1 MKILPCPFCG
11 LMPKIETYF
20 RRVPELGEEL
30 DGVQARVKIQCNG
43 CYLRKDVGLK
53 QLIRWDTPQR
63 ENRKIR
69 KQMVEKIISEIW
81 NWRQYPPATWG
92 PLCRITPTKEE

>member
-1 MKILPCPFCG
+1 MKILPCHFCG
-11 LMPKIETYF
+11 LMPKIETSF

-69 KQMVEKIISEIW
+69 KEMVETIISAVW
-81 NWRQYPPATWG
+81 NRREDNG
-92 PLCRITPTKEE
+92 